1 MNLFSLQNPE
11 HILSRFF
18 LCGVSHLKTDAAT
31 RSIFYISDVER
42 EMILHAAKTLGIRSI
57 FILNTC
63 NRTEIY
69 GYVADAEVLSNLFIE
84 CKKIDPLLF
93 QQKHYAKS
101 NIAALRHLFEVA
113 AGLDSQILGDYEILA
128 QLKKAVAFSSK
139 RDLIGPI
146 MDRTINFALQASKK
160 IKTNTSIST
169 GTTSVSFAAI
179 DWLKKNTTTAGK
191 KIALVGLGKFGS
203 LIGKNLKYYF
213 KQSNIIVCNRTDE
226 KAIDFATENDIEYA
240 LYHDLPALINDAD
253 IVIVSTQAL
262 EPTVLPQYITDNKS
276 RIFIDLSIPSN
287 VHHCIKFLPNQ
298 QMVNVDDISVLLNDT
313 LNKRKNEIPA
323 AHKIIDTIQAEFI
336 AWLRSYSHSPMV
348 KDMKEKLFALSK
360 PTRICE
366 MADSMEYNFIS
377 PHDQQTI
384 NKTISRLAVNLK
396 NKNEKGCQF
405 IDAYNHFFSQKVSE

>member
-128 QLKKAVAFSSK
+128 QLKKAVSFSSK

-160 IKTNTSIST
+160 IKTNS
-169 GTTSVSFAAI
+169 G
-179 DWLKKNTTTAGK
+179 
-191 KIALVGLGKFGS
+191 
-203 LIGKNLKYYF
+203 
-213 KQSNIIVCNRTDE
+213 CN
-226 KAIDFATENDIEYA
+226 K
-240 LYHDLPALINDAD
+240 
-253 IVIVSTQAL
+253 
-262 EPTVLPQYITDNKS
+262 
-276 RIFIDLSIPSN
+276 
-287 VHHCIKFLPNQ
+287 
-298 QMVNVDDISVLLNDT
+298 
-313 LNKRKNEIPA
+313 
-323 AHKIIDTIQAEFI
+323 
-336 AWLRSYSHSPMV
+336 W
-348 KDMKEKLFALSK
+348 
-360 PTRICE
+360 
-366 MADSMEYNFIS
+366 
-377 PHDQQTI
+377 
-384 NKTISRLAVNLK
+384 NKTL
-396 NKNEKGCQF
+396 
-405 IDAYNHFFSQKVSE
+405 FFF